1 MYLILM
7 AGSSEA
13 RPHYS
18 QTCMVA
24 KVVKLLKREA
34 GRETE
39 GMGLKNGK
47 RLLKR
52 RSVCQTRP
60 CVLCSLDWLQTRA
73 APSLASQVL
82 D

>member
-1 MYLILM
+1 MRRETLYLILM

-13 RPHYS
+13 MPHYS

-24 KVVKLLKREA
+24 KAVKLLKREA

-52 RSVCQTRP
+52 RSICLP
-60 CVLCSLDWLQTRA
+60 DEAMRA
-73 APSLASQVL
+73 M
-82 D
+82 